1 MVPKAGSRGPAGRV
15 ELPYGARAGIGA
27 HSLMDTSTLNYAIGA
42 VVLAGALAIG
52 LAILVW

>member
-1 MVPKAGSRGPAGRV
+1 VVPKAGSRGPAGRV